1 MTSSEGADVALR
13 DEGKSIFVK
22 ASEEGLLVVSARD
35 EVGITGL
42 STGGG
47 MLPRPVLIIVGV
59 GVILIPLV
67 VVVMVVLVLV
77 LKMLLWNSGSGVG

>member
-13 DEGKSIFVK
+13 DEGESIFVK

-35 EVGITGL
+35 EVGVTGL

-59 GVILIPLV
+59 GMILIPLV
-67 VVVMVVLVLV
+67 VEVVVVVVVLM
-77 LKMLLWNSGSGVG
+77 LKMLL